1 LAALPEGEAIMK
13 SFVVDMAPEAYQKGV
28 LEGME
33 RGVEKGRMEGME
45 KGMER
50 GMEEGVDYARRL
62 LLRLMYSRFDSV
74 PDGLKEKLDAVRG
87 LSVLESLS
95 DTVLDGASLEDIER
109 GVDKALGRK

>member
-13 SFVVDMAPEAYQKGV
+13 SFVVDVAPEAYQKGV

-33 RGVEKGRMEGME
+33 KGME
-45 KGMER
+45 RAMER

-95 DTVLDGASLEDIER
+95 DAVLDGASLEDIER
-109 GVDKALGRK
+109 DVDKALGRK

>member
-1 LAALPEGEAIMK
+1 MK
-13 SFVVDMAPEAYQKGV
+13 SFVVDVAPEAYQKGV

-33 RGVEKGRMEGME
+33 K
-45 KGMER
+45 

-95 DTVLDGASLEDIER
+95 DAVLDGASLEDIER
-109 GVDKALGRK
+109 DVNKALGRK